1 MGKENN
7 NNKRNKRSNKGQ
19 EPMNYP
25 RVTLDYER
33 EILQELIK
41 DKKSKVSKRR
51 GRKRIWRKIQQ
62 YSKRSRSR
70 EKTNN

>member
-25 RVTLDYER
+25 RVTLDYQT

-41 DKKSKVSKRR
+41 DKKSKVSRR
-51 GRKRIWRKIQQ
+51 RSRKRIWRKIQQ
-62 YSKRSRSR
+62 YSKRRRSR

>member
-41 DKKSKVSKRR
+41 DKKSKVSRRR
-51 GRKRIWRKIQQ
+51 GRKRIWRKIHE

>member
-41 DKKSKVSKRR
+41 YKKSKVSRRR